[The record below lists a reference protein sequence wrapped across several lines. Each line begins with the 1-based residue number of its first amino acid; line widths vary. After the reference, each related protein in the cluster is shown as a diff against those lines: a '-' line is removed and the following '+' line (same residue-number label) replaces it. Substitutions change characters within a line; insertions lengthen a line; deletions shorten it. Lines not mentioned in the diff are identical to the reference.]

1 MGIPFVTLHMCTGK
15 CGRIRMLH
23 RFTCILGLRIAVV
36 LDIIRHST
44 DTVYIDSQRADLL
57 HGKMEAG

>member
-1 MGIPFVTLHMCTGK
+1 
-15 CGRIRMLH
+15 MLH

>member
-1 MGIPFVTLHMCTGK
+1 
-15 CGRIRMLH
+15 MLH
-23 RFTCILGLRIAVV
+23 RFACILGLRIAVV

-57 HGKMEAG
+57 HGTLEAG